1 MVDPRELRQTLGRFA
16 TGVVVVTAAYEG
28 SEHGMTANAFTSVS
42 LDPPLVLV
50 CIGNRARMSRVLEP
64 GMHFGISIL
73 SATQREISQAFAGRA
88 QSPVSI
94 EFTWR
99 RGVPLIAAACAHF
112 VCGLTEAR
120 LVGDH
125 TLYIG
130 TIEEFAASERAPL
143 IFHRGSYTS
152 LDADAGFS

>member
-1 MVDPRELRQTLGRFA
+1 VFDPRDLRQALGRFA

-42 LDPPLVLV
+42 LEPPLVLV

-73 SATQREISQAFAGRA
+73 AATQHAISQTFAGRT
-88 QSPVSI
+88 QSPAPV
-94 EFTWR
+94 EFAWR

-112 VCGLTEAR
+112 VCQLAEAR
-120 LVGDH
+120 LAGDH
-125 TLYIG
+125 TLYVAAV
-130 TIEEFAASERAPL
+130 EEFSASDHAPL

-152 LDADAGFS
+152 LDGSGLP

>member
-1 MVDPRELRQTLGRFA
+1 VVDSRELRQTLGRFA

-73 SATQREISQAFAGRA
+73 STTQREISQAFAGRP
-88 QSPVSI
+88 QLPVSI
-94 EFTWR
+94 DFTWR

-112 VCGLTEAR
+112 VCGLAEAR
-120 LVGDH
+120 LAGDH
-125 TLYIG
+125 TLYIAEV
-130 TIEEFAASERAPL
+130 EEFAASERAPL
-143 IFHRGSYTS
+143 IFHRGSYAS
-152 LDADAGFS
+152 LNVGAGLS